1 MNYNQFKFGSN
12 SSSEGRD
19 FVLKRSDCEISI
31 STQMVSR
38 SPRLGSIMKIPLDKK
53 IPLSIYDYLF
63 DVDKTFLISTSKN
76 SK

>member
-19 FVLKRSDCEISI
+19 FVLKHSDCEISI

-38 SPRLGSIMKIPLDKK
+38 SPRLGSIMKYP
-53 IPLSIYDYLF
+53 
-63 DVDKTFLISTSKN
+63 
-76 SK
+76 